1 MFRLRI
7 ANLVSTPFGGGS
19 YTGHN
24 WLWRAVPMNRKRSPF
39 GVAGA
44 LLIAAGVLIVT
55 YILLPPGFWWF
66 LAGIALIV
74 LGVHLGR
81 SC

>member
-1 MFRLRI
+1 M
-7 ANLVSTPFGGGS
+7 
-19 YTGHN
+19 H
-24 WLWRAVPMNRKRSPF
+24 RKRSPF

-81 SC
+81 TC

>member
-1 MFRLRI
+1 
-7 ANLVSTPFGGGS
+7 
-19 YTGHN
+19 
-24 WLWRAVPMNRKRSPF
+24 MNRKRSPF

-66 LAGIALIV
+66 LAGVALII